1 MTTKRFPMILD
12 LLNIGMRYLL
22 LVSFFMMIASGVH
35 IRMQLPEFVG
45 LGIVLIACYMMREHV
60 RVLWIYV
67 LLHALLI
74 GACLLVPME
83 STGTLRLSITAVVML
98 LFDLHNWINHDLS
111 VRELHP
117 GLGAL
122 FLPVL
127 LFLGRQPDYEY
138 SAAVYYMGIAF
149 AVLVLIRLVVK
160 NFYELSQSGQLDDDM
175 PVKEIF
181 RNNTLVTAVII
192 LFVTGAM
199 LFVRADRLVLALNRI
214 AYFLWEKIAYV
225 LSRTFEGHE
234 ELDMPPMEDMGFLLR
249 ELATEDADGGFFALI
264 IRLISAAVVLLCIVL
279 ILYFACKALI
289 LLLQSLFGKREKR
302 TKRYKSFQM
311 KNEIRQSIREESL
324 KEPRSGIFK
333 TPYEKL
339 RELYRKELKR
349 YKKAGVDVRNTGT
362 PEENRAAILTKKGVD
377 LREVTE
383 LYEKARYGSEN
394 EVDNADVAAM
404 KNSIRSARV

>member
-1 MTTKRFPMILD
+1 
-12 LLNIGMRYLL
+12 
-22 LVSFFMMIASGVH
+22 
-35 IRMQLPEFVG
+35 
-45 LGIVLIACYMMREHV
+45 
-60 RVLWIYV
+60 
-67 LLHALLI
+67 
-74 GACLLVPME
+74 
-83 STGTLRLSITAVVML
+83 
-98 LFDLHNWINHDLS
+98 
-111 VRELHP
+111 
-117 GLGAL
+117 
-122 FLPVL
+122 
-127 LFLGRQPDYEY
+127 
-138 SAAVYYMGIAF
+138 
-149 AVLVLIRLVVK
+149 
-160 NFYELSQSGQLDDDM
+160 M

-214 AYFLWEKIAYV
+214 AYFLWEEIAYV